1 MGGYFGIGIYHNKS
15 KRNIGT
21 LWRSAQLFEASF
33 VFTILTRYRWQPT
46 DTFKSWRNV
55 PFFHHESVADFQN
68 SIPFECELVGIELT
82 EDAIDIVDFK
92 HPKQAIYLLG
102 AEDTG
107 LPPEILA
114 LCTKV
119 IKLPGKYSMNVSTAG
134 SLVMYDR
141 YLQTHLGL
149 KKKDLA
155 LQSINQQYKWKTE

>member
-1 MGGYFGIGIYHNKS
+1 MAGYYGIGIYHNKS

-21 LWRSAQLFEASF
+21 LWRSAQLFEASLI
-33 VFTILTRYRWQPT
+33 FTVLNRYKWQPS
-46 DTFKSWRNV
+46 DTLKSWRHV
-55 PFFHHESVADFQN
+55 PFFHHDSVDDFIQN
-68 SIPFECELVGIELT
+68 LPFDCELIGVELT

-107 LPPEILA
+107 LPEEILA
-114 LCTKV
+114 LCNRV

-141 YLQTHLGL
+141 YLQMNMGE
-149 KKKDLA
+149 KKKNLE
-155 LQSINQQYKWKTE
+155 LMEKCI

>member
-1 MGGYFGIGIYHNKS
+1 MAGYYGIGIYHNKS

-33 VFTILTRYRWQPT
+33 IFSILNRYKWQPS
-46 DTFKSWRNV
+46 DTLKSWRHV
-55 PFFHHESVADFQN
+55 PFFHHDSVDDFLQN
-68 SIPFECELVGIELT
+68 LPFDCELIGVELT

-107 LPPEILA
+107 LPEEILA
-114 LCTKV
+114 MCSRV

-141 YLQTHLGL
+141 YLQMNMGE
-149 KKKDLA
+149 KKKNLELMDKC
-155 LQSINQQYKWKTE
+155 I